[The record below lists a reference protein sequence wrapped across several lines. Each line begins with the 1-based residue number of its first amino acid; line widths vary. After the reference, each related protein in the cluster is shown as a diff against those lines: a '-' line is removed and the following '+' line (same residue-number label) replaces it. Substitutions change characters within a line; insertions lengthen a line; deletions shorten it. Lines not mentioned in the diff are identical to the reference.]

1 MKRFFNYDAVDLL
14 DKYEQPQNVPEDVLK
29 QLNIYSRNPE
39 TMSNRMEWFEKNF
52 GALKAGYK
60 DKFDFEEDQLN
71 MMYPEGYDPDI
82 DGDIF
87 DDN

>member
-1 MKRFFNYDAVDLL
+1 
-14 DKYEQPQNVPEDVLK
+14 
-29 QLNIYSRNPE
+29 
-39 TMSNRMEWFEKNF
+39 MSNRMEWFEENF

-60 DKFDFEEDQLN
+60 DKSDFEEDHLN
-71 MMYPEGYDPDI
+71 MMYPEGYDPDV